1 MLLKLRPTLLLK
13 INFIKRR
20 YIMINSTIAVSLAI
34 FLGIWGL
41 VGMVIIADEKSH

>member
-1 MLLKLRPTLLLK
+1 
-13 INFIKRR
+13 
-20 YIMINSTIAVSLAI
+20 MINSTIAISLAV

>member
-1 MLLKLRPTLLLK
+1 M
-13 INFIKRR
+13 INFI
-20 YIMINSTIAVSLAI
+20 ITISLVV